1 MNNAEVDDAEDL
13 GIVIPILNLLEYN
26 DSYTETDKLWQYQ
39 RDEPDDDNITY
50 SKSFKLNQV

>member
-26 DSYTETDKLWQYQ
+26 DSYTETDKLWQY
-39 RDEPDDDNITY
+39 
-50 SKSFKLNQV
+50 